1 MIKKKLLCFSL
12 ILTLASCLVACG
24 DKEEKKPAETTTES
38 TQESTTPEFE
48 TTTEEETTSAEEETS
63 TEEETT
69 SAEEETTTEEVTTEI
84 PTTEAPTQKPT
95 EPPTQKPTEAPTQKP
110 TEAPTQKPTEAPT
123 TEAPTT
129 SPALTER
136 QQECASALKLFYY
149 DEYMINR
156 GSAYR
161 SLTTGN
167 YEGGT
172 AFTKEELE
180 YVSNYLGLDWVEKG
194 YEIYCLFADLEEW
207 RGRDEEIKAIQN
219 DYTSYT
225 YEEAAYIIDKY
236 IANHMN

>member
-95 EPPTQKPTEAPTQKP
+95 EPPTQKP

>member
-1 MIKKKLLCFSL
+1 MIKKKLLCFNL

-38 TQESTTPEFE
+38 TQESTTPE
-48 TTTEEETTSAEEETS
+48 
-63 TEEETT
+63 
-69 SAEEETTTEEVTTEI
+69 ETTTEEVTTEI

-95 EPPTQKPTEAPTQKP
+95 DAPATEAT
-110 TEAPTQKPTEAPT
+110 
-123 TEAPTT
+123 TT

-172 AFTKEELE
+172 AFTKEELD

-194 YEIYCLFADLEEW
+194 YEIYCLFAGLEEW